1 MKRIFK
7 FLKRL
12 VAFALCFALF
22 CALAFV
28 GINLYIK
35 GNTKKNIITTT
46 DAQVLSEVDCIIV
59 LGCQVKSGGTPSH
72 MLKDR
77 LDRAIEL
84 YKAGVAPK
92 LLMSG
97 DHGTKEYDEVHA
109 MKDYAIKA
117 GVPSEDIFMDHA
129 GFSTYESIYRAKEIF
144 EADNVVVVTQQYH
157 LYRALYIAKRFD
169 LEVNGVTCDYHT
181 YAGQSVRDVREFLA
195 RGKDFVMCI
204 FKPEPTY
211 LGDAIPVNGNGD
223 VTN

>member
-1 MKRIFK
+1 MRIIFK
-7 FLKRL
+7 LLKRL
-12 VAFALCFALF
+12 MVFALCLTLF
-22 CALAFV
+22 CGIAFV
-28 GINLYIK
+28 SINLYIK
-35 GNTKKNIITTT
+35 GVTKKNIITTEQT
-46 DAQVLSEVDCIIV
+46 QSLDKADCIIV
-59 LGCQVKSGGTPSH
+59 LGCQVKPGGTPSH
-72 MLKDR
+72 MLQDR

-109 MKDYAIKA
+109 MKNYAINA

-144 EADNVVVVTQQYH
+144 EAENVIIVTQEYH
-157 LYRALYIAKRFD
+157 LYRALYIAKQFD
-169 LEVNGVTCDYHT
+169 LKANGVTCDYRT

-195 RGKDFVMCI
+195 RVKDFAKCI